1 MLSVDVPS
9 ITGLLVAIATL
20 LGAIIT
26 LIRLIVGNVAKRRAG
41 VAAKLKDRD
50 RDLIRE
56 RDKLKREVSHLER
69 QKDTEH
75 RNAQTMLDRF
85 GEARRKA
92 VELYGKQVADEMFG
106 ETPRLEQTF
115 TYDEIREM
123 NGRNYREP
131 PTYS

>member
-1 MLSVDVPS
+1 
-9 ITGLLVAIATL
+9 VAIATL